1 MWSFHLPLSTRLC
14 AKMKSSQAAMQL
26 LLERLPLRRTPQT
39 CPSCKAVFTQRRAF
53 SHAPGRRKEM
63 GAMQFA
69 RNKDL
74 TKVRDQMMSQSQQ
87 IKNAKANQIPT
98 DVGLLP
104 SVFVSPGVLQLY
116 RMYKGNTK
124 RLLAVLWLRFK
135 QAPSTVFMCVY
146 VHA

>member
-1 MWSFHLPLSTRLC
+1 
-14 AKMKSSQAAMQL
+14 
-26 LLERLPLRRTPQT
+26 
-39 CPSCKAVFTQRRAF
+39 
-53 SHAPGRRKEM
+53 M

-135 QAPSTVFMCVY
+135 QAPSTLFMCVY
-146 VHA
+146 VHACLSDKLADVGYVGCGTF